1 MWTGCRANIKTPIK
15 NTESLI
21 VDWWFSDRHKQAT
34 FSRPLMYSLMYKILK
49 FLLFQDA
56 LPSII
61 DYYLLQF
68 SDLALSPLCTEIL
81 LLSCRLKYLSIY
93 LIINL
98 LLVWWDACTIFFFLA
113 TKLVWKSAFRQKCCE
128 KFYSSSNF
136 LSQVLKGTFSGIFT
150 SLAFFK
156 RVVYYLSRFARNS

>member
-21 VDWWFSDRHKQAT
+21 VDWCFSDRHKQAT

-98 LLVWWDACTIFFFLA
+98 LLVWWDACTIFFFFGY
-113 TKLVWKSAFRQKCCE
+113 K
-128 KFYSSSNF
+128 
-136 LSQVLKGTFSGIFT
+136 T
-150 SLAFFK
+150 SLKECFPTKMLREILQFQQFSVASIKGNFFGNF
-156 RVVYYLSRFARNS
+156 YLLDFF